1 MINIECVPHIQY
13 HNRSSFTPFCGT
25 HSVSISRFFYR
36 TYIHKYIGRILIFSL
51 AQDWT
56 KGGDYWI
63 PPPRTIPLR
72 RNLKLC
78 QKTRYYENQFKAFF
92 TLKLLK
98 HVQHERQRIFYF
110 IWRYSTSLD
119 QYTTLQNTHCKIHN
133 LKPRLKFISQ
143 HKTKIAPFYLVFFIV
158 LFMFQVKCFV
168 LLSFV
173 KFLFI
178 YFQCP
183 EALYAEIEKVDQ
195 WISCDHETIVQI
207 IMIKEC

>member
-1 MINIECVPHIQY
+1 MINIECVPYIQY
-13 HNRSSFTPFCGT
+13 YNRSSFTPFCGT

-36 TYIHKYIGRILIFSL
+36 TYIHKYIGIILIFSL

-143 HKTKIAPFYLVFFIV
+143 HKTKIAPFYLVFLLFCSCFKLNV
-158 LFMFQVKCFV
+158 LFFC
-168 LLSFV
+168 LLLNFCSFIFSV
-173 KFLFI
+173 
-178 YFQCP
+178 P
-183 EALYAEIEKVDQ
+183 RLYTRKQ
-195 WISCDHETIVQI
+195 RRQI
-207 IMIKEC
+207 NGSVAIMKRSFR